1 MQSKLLIIHALSP
14 LHAGTGQSI
23 GAVDLPIARNRA
35 TEHPYVPGTSIK
47 GALRDKASSIFEK
60 DVRAVF
66 GPEATEGV
74 DHAGAVAFGDANIL
88 ALPVRSIA
96 GTFSWVSSPYVLS
109 RFLRDMNDTGANLNT
124 NITSPQNIESCFVSK
139 NTALTVSVK
148 EKNRVVF
155 EDLDLQPKQ
164 SDAFDKLTKAIAEL
178 IFPNDNAWQKLFE
191 EKFCLVSD
199 DIFTFLSRHG
209 TDVVTRIR
217 LDSDSKT
224 VVGGALWTEENLPAE
239 TVLYSNVVSAP
250 NKGSKKTDK
259 ELFELLTKLNKT
271 SVQFGGKATVGRG
284 RCQLHYIGGAQ

>member
-47 GALRDKASSIFEK
+47 GALRDKATSLFK
-60 DVRAVF
+60 DEVKAVF
-66 GPEATEGV
+66 GPEATEGS
-74 DHAGAVAFGDANIL
+74 DYAGAVAFGDANLL

-96 GTFSWVSSPYVLS
+96 GTFAWISSPYVLS
-109 RFLRDMNDTGANLNT
+109 RFLRDINDTGASFDT
-124 NITSPQNIESCFVSK
+124 NIPSIKNIGDCFVSK
-139 NTALTVSVK
+139 DTDLIVSVK

-155 EDLDLQPKQ
+155 EDLDLKPHT
-164 SDAFDKLTKAIAEL
+164 DGKLDSLVKKIAEL
-178 IFPNDNAWQKLFE
+178 VFPNDNAWQKLFIS
-191 EKFCLVSD
+191 KFCLVSD

-217 LDSDSKT
+217 LDADTKT
-224 VVGGALWTEENLPAE
+224 VVNGALWTEENLPAE
-239 TVLYSNVVSAP
+239 TVLYANVVAMP
-250 NKGSKKTDK
+250 HTKSKKK
-259 ELFELLTKLNKT
+259 SELFPFLEKLNQT

-284 RCQLHYIGGAQ
+284 RCQLHYVGGAK